1 MTNPYNASESKQ
13 STLWPVHCVQG
24 TPGANIIAEVDAS
37 KLQVIVE
44 KGRDSRVE
52 MYSGFSDTFG
62 NKSDA
67 ASLDLAALLRENSV
81 THVYVVGLT
90 GDCCV
95 RYTALDAKKEGFETF
110 VVKQGIRSVD
120 EGEAGW
126 GTAEKELSLCG
137 ISLIDL
143 HGPEVG
149 MVRHRS

>member
-1 MTNPYNASESKQ
+1 MTNPYDPSESKH

-24 TPGANIIAEVDAS
+24 TPGANIIPEVDVS
-37 KLQVIVE
+37 KIQVIVE

-52 MYSGFSDTFG
+52 MYSGFADMFG

-67 ASLDLAALLRENSV
+67 ASLDLAALLRENSI

-95 RYTALDAKKEGFETF
+95 RYTALDAWKEGLETF

-126 GTAEKELSLCG
+126 GAAENELRRYWVS
-137 ISLIDL
+137 IVDL
-143 HGPEVG
+143 DGPEVA

>member
-1 MTNPYNASESKQ
+1 
-13 STLWPVHCVQG
+13 
-24 TPGANIIAEVDAS
+24 
-37 KLQVIVE
+37 
-44 KGRDSRVE
+44 
-52 MYSGFSDTFG
+52 MYSGFADMFG

-67 ASLDLAALLRENSV
+67 ASLDLAALLRENSI

-95 RYTALDAKKEGFETF
+95 RYTALDAWKEGFETF

-126 GTAEKELSLCG
+126 GAAENELRRYWVS
-137 ISLIDL
+137 IVDL
-143 HGPEVG
+143 DGPEVA